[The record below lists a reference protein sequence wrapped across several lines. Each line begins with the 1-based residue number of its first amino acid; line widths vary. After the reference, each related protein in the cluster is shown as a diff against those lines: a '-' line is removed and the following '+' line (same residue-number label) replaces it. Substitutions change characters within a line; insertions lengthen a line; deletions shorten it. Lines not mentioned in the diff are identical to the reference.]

1 MVQPDPVI
9 GGPAN
14 ELQVVRGTINMNPG
28 VDPYCR
34 AFGGPRPMNFGGAA
48 YLTILCCGGLCQVR
62 APALAMAGFF
72 FCTEIGITTA

>member
-1 MVQPDPVI
+1 MVQPDPVN

-34 AFGGPRPMNFGGAA
+34 AFGGPLPMNFGGAA
-48 YLTILCCGGLCQVR
+48 YLTILCCGELCQVR
-62 APALAMAGFF
+62 TPALAMAG
-72 FCTEIGITTA
+72 GSPSRRSR